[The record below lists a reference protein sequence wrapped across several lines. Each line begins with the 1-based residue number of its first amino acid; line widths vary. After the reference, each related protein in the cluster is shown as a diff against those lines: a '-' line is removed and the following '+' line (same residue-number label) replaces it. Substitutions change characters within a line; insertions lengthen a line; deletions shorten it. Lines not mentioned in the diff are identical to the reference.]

1 LGKDDPGKKT
11 KTKNIKDI
19 GDRKVVVQKTDK
31 QELLRI
37 LAVDDEQPALD
48 LYKKIFTEDQ
58 DQPDLF
64 SELKEIAYSLF
75 EEKDIGV
82 FSHHSFELDT
92 CQQAEDAVQLVSDG
106 IKQKRPYFAIFLD
119 VRMPPGRDGVW
130 AAEKIRALDRQVQ
143 VNIVIVTAYSDVH
156 PEEIGKRLG
165 SSSHLLYIQ
174 KPFFRQ
180 EIFQLAVALSE
191 NWLMQKRLLGIQ
203 KELEGTIRRK
213 THSLRES
220 NKKLEAEI
228 RERAAIADELIEK
241 SDSLLELNTAL
252 EVILNKREKDKEGLE
267 EKIMLNIKD
276 RIRPFINKLNNSNLT
291 DKQRSYLQTI
301 ETNLKDL
308 TSSFSKSLSSVNLNL
323 TPSEIQVASLIR
335 NGNSSKEIGTILHIS
350 EKTVETHRK
359 NIRKK
364 LGITSRSE
372 NLRTILLSLEE

>member
-130 AAEKIRALDRQVQ
+130 AAEKIRALDRQ